1 MILLLIEW
9 VSHEERGGSCRYSDH
24 VYYSRFFFMNLLVIF
39 FQLQGKATNEINVT
53 KTRTYAKTKTNAK
66 TKTKIQ
72 ERCE

>member
-1 MILLLIEW
+1 
-9 VSHEERGGSCRYSDH
+9 
-24 VYYSRFFFMNLLVIF
+24 MNLLVIF